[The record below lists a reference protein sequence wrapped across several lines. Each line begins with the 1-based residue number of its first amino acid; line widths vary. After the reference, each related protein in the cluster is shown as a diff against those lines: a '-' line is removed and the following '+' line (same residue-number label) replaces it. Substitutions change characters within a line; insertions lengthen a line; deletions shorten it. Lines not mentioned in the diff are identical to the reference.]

1 MESYHGW
8 KNAGQ
13 VRMSGV
19 ANIVQAAVPA
29 VVWPAVAKEIQVQDQ
44 AKTTALLSGH
54 GRQTAPSL

>member
-1 MESYHGW
+1 
-8 KNAGQ
+8 
-13 VRMSGV
+13 MSGV

-29 VVWPAVAKEIQVQDQ
+29 VVWPAVAKAIQVQDQ